1 MAAETTPFRVVPL
14 LVVAALGAAVGWG
27 LAVSGG
33 SESPTTPTP
42 PPVTPPPPAPPAP
55 AVDQKQPPSGPRI
68 PGAPPAAVAM
78 KLGSSLF
85 DLLRGDG
92 DWDTREKAL
101 ETLHRAVA
109 DWQEADELAD
119 PLVAHTWWRAAL
131 RATQPRGP
139 FEAGMGTAQA
149 DWFGET
155 ISLATWVPEAARP
168 GGPPLPLLLCVLD
181 DGRDP
186 EKTLR
191 AHYADLLESHLI
203 VAVLLK
209 PLSESEADLVLEDPT
224 NALLGLRHAVDH
236 FPVDRDRVTLDGMDR
251 GAGVVRDIAAHSA
264 REFNGVVL
272 RTPATIPEPRAN
284 LELFPTLVVHHV
296 RAPTPVQRTAWQMGE
311 DLETVEIAEVAAD
324 DPQFLK
330 EAGRIN
336 EWIAALPPRRISRTD
351 ASYAWHTI
359 SGSGFRKAGHR
370 FVVTRLAGAGNGRL
384 VRVHWRVVRETNT
397 VHLETDHVAIL
408 ELLLHDG
415 LLDLDRRV
423 GVVVN
428 GKEILRERVDRDL
441 DTLVDWAQQS
451 GTLVTAVL
459 KVRIPADARK
469 R

>member
-1 MAAETTPFRVVPL
+1 VAAETASFRVVPL

-27 LAVSGG
+27 LAISGG
-33 SESPTTPTP
+33 TETSTASPPPVAPPPTP
-42 PPVTPPPPAPPAP
+42 PAPS
-55 AVDQKQPPSGPRI
+55 VDEKPRPSGPRI
-68 PGAPPAAVAM
+68 PGAPPATVAA

-85 DLLRGDG
+85 DLLLGDG

-101 ETLHRAVA
+101 ETLHRSVA

-119 PLVAHTWWRAAL
+119 PLSAHTWWTAAL

-139 FEAGMGTAQA
+139 FETGMGSAQA

-155 ISLATWVPEAARP
+155 ISLATWVPETVRP
-168 GGPPLPLLLCVLD
+168 GVPPLPLVVCVLD
-181 DGRDP
+181 EGRDP
-186 EKTLR
+186 EKTFR
-191 AHYADLLESHLI
+191 THYARLLDSHVI

-209 PLSESEADLVLEDPT
+209 PLDQADADLVIEDPT

-236 FPVDRDRVTLDGMDR
+236 YPVDRDRVTLDGMDR
-251 GAGVVRDIAAHSA
+251 GAGVVRAIAAHSA

-284 LELFPTLVVHHV
+284 LALFPTLVVHHV
-296 RAPTPVQRTAWQMGE
+296 RAPTPVQRTSWQLGE
-311 DLETVEIAEVAAD
+311 DLETVEITEVAAD

-330 EAGRIN
+330 EAERIC
-336 EWIAALPPRRISRTD
+336 EWMAALPPRRISRSDTE
-351 ASYAWHTI
+351 YAWHTI
-359 SGSGFRKAGHR
+359 SGAGFRKAGHR

-384 VRVHWRVVRETNT
+384 VRVQWRVDRETNT

-415 LLDLDRRV
+415 ILNLDERV

-428 GKEILRERVDRDL
+428 GKEILRKRVDRDI
-441 DTLVDWAQQS
+441 DTLVEWAQQS
-451 GTLVTAVL
+451 GTLVTAAL